1 MRFKVGDKV
10 IVKSFSERPDHW
22 NISGKMDKWMGKIV
36 TILKYRESDINP
48 YLIEEDKGENLGG
61 RWHWRESDFLPI
73 PKPGDKVKIRTWE
86 DMEKQYG
93 TDVDNDIKAPSYRLV
108 EGMKRYCGTTQVVNA
123 VMGNAF
129 EISTNFL
136 PIYSWGF
143 ETIEEVYPK
152 EEKMEFTKDMLKN
165 GEHVVEYRN
174 GDKRLYLNSC
184 FVGFSQG
191 THSCEFTNDLRNAG
205 PGGDKLDIMAVYRAS
220 KMLSFKDILD
230 KSTEVIW
237 KRDEEPIEIP
247 SIEIPSSEAFAKL
260 REIYGSGRYT
270 ARKSR

>member
-1 MRFKVGDKV
+1 MRFKVGEKV

-61 RWHWRESDFLPI
+61 RWRWRESDFLPI

-93 TDVDNDIKAPSYRLV
+93 LDRDRDINTPLYSVVRS
-108 EGMKRYCGTTQVVNA
+108 MKKYCGTIVTVKRIGSEYFV
-123 VMGNAF
+123 
-129 EISTNFL
+129 ITNDVHK
-136 PIYSWGF
+136 YSWGF
-143 ETIEEVYPK
+143 ETIEQVYPK
-152 EEKMEFTKDMLKN
+152 EDKMEFTKDMLKS

-174 GDKRLYLNSC
+174 GKRALYINGYFVNDDGYMNSKDYDC
-184 FVGFSQG
+184 SLIETKYGRVQ
-191 THSCEFTNDLRNAG
+191 DY
-205 PGGDKLDIMAVYRAS
+205 DIAAVYKITMYS
-220 KMLSFKDILD
+220 SFNNILNRYI
-230 KSTEVIW
+230 ERIW

-247 SIEIPSSEAFAKL
+247 SSEAFAQL
-260 REIYGSGRYT
+260 REIYGKEVKIVEDRDE
-270 ARKSR
+270 

>member
-36 TILKYRESDINP
+36 TISKYRESDINP

-61 RWHWRESDFLPI
+61 RWRWRESDFLPI

-93 TDVDNDIKAPSYRLV
+93 LDRDRDINTPLYSVVRSMKKYCRTIVTVKRIGSECFAITNDVHK
-108 EGMKRYCGTTQVVNA
+108 
-123 VMGNAF
+123 
-129 EISTNFL
+129 
-136 PIYSWGF
+136 YSWGF
-143 ETIEEVYPK
+143 ETIEQVYPK

-165 GEHVVEYRN
+165 GEHVVEFRN
-174 GDKRLYLNSC
+174 GDRKLYRDGC
-184 FVGFSQG
+184 FVGPNSG
-191 THSCEFTNDLRNAG
+191 TFVRSYSDDLKNVWEGGNDRFDIVAVYEAISSPSFEYMLNHS
-205 PGGDKLDIMAVYRAS
+205 DKL
-220 KMLSFKDILD
+220 
-230 KSTEVIW
+230 IW

-247 SIEIPSSEAFAKL
+247 LSEAFAKL
-260 REIYGSGRYT
+260 KEIYS
-270 ARKSR
+270 KEVKIVEDKDD